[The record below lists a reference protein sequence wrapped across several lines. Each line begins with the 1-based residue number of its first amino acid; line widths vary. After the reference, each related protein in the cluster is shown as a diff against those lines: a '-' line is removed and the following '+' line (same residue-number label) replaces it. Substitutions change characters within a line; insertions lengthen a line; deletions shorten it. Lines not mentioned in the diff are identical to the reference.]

1 MFRQQQ
7 QGGTFPTVNQPYPGT
22 RIQPP
27 NASQPTY
34 ASPLDQVKQ
43 YTAKVED
50 LLESM
55 MDPIKPYVNLSA
67 AIACSNP
74 GIDIC
79 LPLGGF

>member
-7 QGGTFPTVNQPYPGT
+7 QGSQFANMHQSYG
-22 RIQPP
+22 IQPP
-27 NASQPTY
+27 NTSSPTY

-55 MDPIKPYVNLSA
+55 MDPIKP
-67 AIACSNP
+67 
-74 GIDIC
+74 
-79 LPLGGF
+79 